1 MGRRSIR
8 SGAQEG
14 IGLLEDCSA
23 VGSDELA
30 VPEHNAAEA
39 DERTL
44 STEWRMARLSLL
56 IETRDAE
63 VVVTAGYLEYETGS
77 EVEIAVFAVR
87 GNKQAAAAIVP
98 TEIGEIKMMTVT
110 AICG

>member
-1 MGRRSIR
+1 MLDSLGGGGGVDSGSAVYGESRARVGDAVRSTERLLVDDVFLSRVARCGAHFYMARRRIR

-23 VGSDELA
+23 VGFDELT

-44 STEWRMARLSLL
+44 STEWRMARLSLMKSL
-56 IETRDAE
+56 
-63 VVVTAGYLEYETGS
+63 
-77 EVEIAVFAVR
+77 
-87 GNKQAAAAIVP
+87 
-98 TEIGEIKMMTVT
+98 
-110 AICG
+110 